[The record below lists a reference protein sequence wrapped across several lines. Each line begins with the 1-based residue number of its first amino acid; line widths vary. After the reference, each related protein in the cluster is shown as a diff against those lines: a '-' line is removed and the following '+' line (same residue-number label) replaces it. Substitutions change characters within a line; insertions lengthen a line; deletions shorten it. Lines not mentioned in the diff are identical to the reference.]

1 MDVRVKHKKT
11 GVEKILPLKVFN
23 QVKAKYKY
31 LGDVEEE
38 GKEKKVP
45 VSVSTLKLAPKEEV
59 KEPAKVAD
67 EPKKNPSEE
76 LEALQKQY
84 VELTGEDPGKKTAK
98 TLKKEIAEMTTPAPN
113 ED

>member
-11 GVEKILPLKVFN
+11 GVEKILPLKVYN
-23 QVKAKYKY
+23 QVKAKYKL
-31 LGDVEEE
+31 LGEVVEE
-38 GKEKKVP
+38 GSEKKAQVLAP
-45 VSVSTLKLAPKEEV
+45 TLKVATKEEEKPV
-59 KEPAKVAD
+59 KVA
-67 EPKKNPSEE
+67 EEVKKNPSEE